1 MKVTISKD
9 KITDISE
16 IKGDG
21 SSDNDAY
28 IKRAV
33 QGTSKLPGVVT
44 QILEKGT
51 LEEIDTVSRATCS
64 SNSILEGCNLALETA
79 KKVQSGEDTG
89 EDSDQENDSNQNTE
103 ENTGDETP

>member
-1 MKVTISKD
+1 M
-9 KITDISE
+9 
-16 IKGDG
+16 
-21 SSDNDAY
+21 
-28 IKRAV
+28 
-33 QGTSKLPGVVT
+33 VT

-89 EDSDQENDSNQNTE
+89 EDSGQDDSNQNTE
-103 ENTGDETP
+103 ENAGDETP